1 MTDRSVDTLPT
12 TSLGHYKVRA
22 KIGSG
27 GMGDVFDALHTGLNK
42 RVAIKTLRKRFLDDE
57 IVVARFLREGQLASR
72 IRHPNIVDVTDVG
85 IMGGLPCLVM
95 EHLEG
100 ESLSAMIRREGRLP
114 VETIVDLLLPI
125 LAAADFAHDHGI
137 VHRDLKPSNIFLSR
151 SWNGE
156 IVPKVLD
163 FGISK
168 LVHDSQQAALTTD
181 SAFVGTPHYAS
192 PELMRAD
199 KLADGRSDQ
208 YSMGVILY
216 EAVTGVRPFADLG
229 NNFVALA
236 MAICKGE
243 YAPVRERNPAVPAAF
258 EQVIQR
264 AMALS
269 AQDRFVS
276 MRALGEALLSFGSD
290 RARMIWAPTFRG
302 TGVGQQ
308 SPTEVLQRP
317 SAVGAAATVHSSPPF
332 SSGTP
337 AMIHGG
343 HAGSAP
349 TPSSQHSHHAA
360 RSLPPGSLPSG
371 SVPHA
376 SLPSGSLP
384 HGSLPSGSVPHASL
398 PSGSVPHGSL
408 PSGSHASMPNGPM
421 SHGFADHA
429 GPFPSTTPPG
439 AVHERLPSYGA
450 GTTGPVARPRSS
462 GMITAVIG
470 LSLGVAVLASVLVV
484 RSSRRED
491 AGRPAAVEPAGETF
505 TLDLQV
511 TPATAL
517 IEIDGVAAGSG
528 QISRSFPRDGKTH
541 TLRLSAPGYESLLVE
556 FKDSSPPPPA
566 IGLRPSVPSAA
577 TSGAAPVATGRQP
590 PVARPS
596 PGPAPTGKV
605 KGNSDGRPKTDNID
619 PWE

>member
-1 MTDRSVDTLPT
+1 MADRSVDTLPT

-85 IMGGLPCLVM
+85 MMGGLPCLVM

-125 LAAADFAHDHGI
+125 LAAADFAHDHGV

-216 EAVTGVRPFADLG
+216 EAVTGIRPFADLG

-243 YAPVRERNPAVPAAF
+243 YTPVRERNPAVPVAF

-264 AMALS
+264 AMALQ

-276 MRALGEALLSFGSD
+276 MRALGEALLPFGSD

-302 TGVGQQ
+302 TNGGQQ

-317 SAVGAAATVHSSPPF
+317 SGAVGAVVTVHSGPPF

-337 AMIHGG
+337 AMMHAA

-360 RSLPPGSLPSG
+360 RSIPSGPMLPSG
-371 SVPHA
+371 SIPHA
-376 SLPSGSLP
+376 SI
-384 HGSLPSGSVPHASL
+384 PHASV
-398 PSGSVPHGSL
+398 PSGPAMGHGY
-408 PSGSHASMPNGPM
+408 G
-421 SHGFADHA
+421 DHA
-429 GPFPSTTPPG
+429 GAFPSTTPPG
-439 AVHERLPSYGA
+439 AAHERLPSYGA
-450 GTTGPVARPRSS
+450 GTSGPVARPRSS
-462 GMITAVIG
+462 GMITAVVG

-484 RSSRRED
+484 RGTRRDEASRS
-491 AGRPAAVEPAGETF
+491 PAAEAAAETF

-528 QISRSFPRDGKTH
+528 QVSRSFPRDGKTH

-556 FKDSSPPPPA
+556 FKDSNPPPPA
-566 IGLRPSVPSAA
+566 IGLRPSVPAASSNAAAPGPAGRPTSAA
-577 TSGAAPVATGRQP
+577 
-590 PVARPS
+590 RPT

>member
-1 MTDRSVDTLPT
+1 MADRSVDTLPT

-27 GMGDVFDALHTGLNK
+27 GMGDVFDAVHTGLNK

-100 ESLSAMIRREGRLP
+100 ESFSAMIRREGRLP

-125 LAAADFAHDHGI
+125 LAATDFAHDHGI

-243 YAPVRERNPAVPAAF
+243 YVPARERNPSVPAAF
-258 EQVIQR
+258 DGVIQR
-264 AMALS
+264 AMALQ
-269 AQDRFVS
+269 APDRFLS

-290 RARMIWAPTFRG
+290 RARMIWAPTFQG
-302 TGVGQQ
+302 TSAGQN
-308 SPTEVLQRP
+308 SATEVLQRVPP
-317 SAVGAAATVHSSPPF
+317 SVGGVTAAHSRPPF

-337 AMIHGG
+337 AMHG
-343 HAGSAP
+343 ASAP
-349 TPSSQHSHHAA
+349 TPASQVSHQGA
-360 RSLPPGSLPSG
+360 RSIPSGPMLPSG
-371 SVPHA
+371 SIPH
-376 SLPSGSLP
+376 
-384 HGSLPSGSVPHASL
+384 
-398 PSGSVPHGSL
+398 GSVPHGSV
-408 PSGSHASMPNGPM
+408 PHGAMPMN
-421 SHGFADHA
+421 HGFGEHA
-429 GPFPSTTPPG
+429 GSFPSTTPPG
-439 AVHERLPSYGA
+439 AALERLPSYGA
-450 GTTGPVARPRSS
+450 GTSGPPVARPRGS

-470 LSLGVAVLASVLVV
+470 LSLGVAVLASVIVL
-484 RSSRRED
+484 RGARRED
-491 AGRPAAVEPAGETF
+491 PSSQGAAASASQTF
-505 TLDLQV
+505 TLELEV

-528 QISRSFPRDGKTH
+528 QVSRTFPRDGKSH

-556 FKDSSPPPPA
+556 FKDSNPPPPA
-566 IGLRPSVPSAA
+566 IGLRPSAANAGASAA
-577 TSGAAPVATGRQP
+577 PSPNGPGGAGRPPSGAG
-590 PVARPS
+590 ARPQ